1 MKKIFTVFVLGA
13 ALSLGA
19 AAQNWQDALL
29 FTENNYSG
37 SARGVAMGNALTAVG
52 GDPGSIVFNPA
63 GSAVAGYSQFTIT
76 PGLTLSASSSG
87 ASQILPSAAY
97 TADNANA
104 SYVRAKLP
112 NLSFIINMD
121 TGRRRGL
128 RRMSFGFVLNQSADF
143 TGRILA
149 SGVNADNSYAASL
162 ASSAEGYSTSVLGG
176 DWYAGGSAANRAA
189 WVDMTGY
196 QAYMFDPHEDFQNFY
211 VAVTEDS
218 EVVDKGGYMY
228 LNRWLA
234 GPLRQQYC
242 QQTFG
247 SKHEAILNFSM
258 NYSDRFYIG
267 ANLGITALHYGMSE
281 YWNEEPVNQSD
292 FVIHYADGTS
302 AMLESLR
309 MNHTYSIEGS
319 GIYLKAGALWRPF
332 AGLRIGAAVQTP
344 TVMNLREHYG
354 YSGKVNMSGKK
365 PSPASSPED
374 EWDYAVRNP
383 WRFNAGVA
391 YSIGSVAL
399 ISADYE
405 LADYSRAIFA
415 SILDNGRYDYQD
427 FYGESAN
434 WANDDIEELL
444 GKSHQIRLG
453 GEFRLTPEW
462 SLRAGYNLTTSAE
475 KNSSLMRRAV
485 SLGFGHSAG
494 SMYIDAAVRMRTVPS
509 LDFRTYD
516 YYTYDSPESFPY
528 KYVDDSIKTPG
539 VCVNTKYFD
548 ALVTIGWRF

>member
-19 AAQNWQDALL
+19 AAQNWQDALM

-37 SARGVAMGNALTAVG
+37 TARGVAMGNALTAVG

-63 GSAVAGYSQFTIT
+63 GSSVAAYTQFAIT
-76 PGLTLSASSSG
+76 PGLTFSASSSQ
-87 ASQILPSAAY
+87 ASNILSSTGY

-104 SYVRAKLP
+104 CYVRAKLP
-112 NLSFIINMD
+112 NISFIVNMD

-128 RRMSFGFVLNQSADF
+128 RRMSIGFVFNQSADF

-176 DWYAGGSAANRAA
+176 NWYAGGSAANKAA

-196 QAYMFDPHEDFQNFY
+196 QAYMFDPHEDFENLY

-218 EVVDKGGYMY
+218 EVVDKGGYLY

-234 GPLRQQYC
+234 GPLNQQYG
-242 QQTFG
+242 QQSFG

-258 NYSDRFYIG
+258 NFSDRFYIG

-281 YWNEEPVNQSD
+281 YWNEDPVNPAD

-302 AMLESLR
+302 ATLQSLR

-319 GIYLKAGALWRPF
+319 GVYLKAGALWRPV
-332 AGLRIGAAVQTP
+332 AGLRIGATFQTP
-344 TVMNLREHYG
+344 TVMTLRERYG
-354 YSGKVNMSGKK
+354 YSGKVYMNGRQ

-374 EWDYAVRNP
+374 EWNYAVRNP

-391 YSIGSVAL
+391 YSIGSAAL

-405 LADYSRAIFA
+405 LADYSRALFA
-415 SILDNGRYDYQD
+415 AFLDNGSYDYSA
-427 FYGESAN
+427 FYGEGAG
-434 WANDDIEELL
+434 WANDNIEELL

-453 GEFRLTPEW
+453 GEYRLTPEW
-462 SLRAGYNLTTSAE
+462 SLRAGYNLTTSAQ
-475 KNSSLMRRAV
+475 KNVSLMRRAF
-485 SLGFGHSAG
+485 SLGVGYAIG
-494 SMYIDAAVRMRTVPS
+494 SMYIDAAARMRTVPS

-516 YYTYDSPESFPY
+516 YYTYDSPETFPY
-528 KYVDDSIKTPG
+528 KYVDESVKTPG